1 MHFWKFQNLWNFNF
15 RIFKNHDSA
24 LSPKWPEQNM
34 WLLVNHTKQKNAAM
48 LITINRVIKN
58 LLRRSEKIREMISQK
73 KSNLYF
79 FSTMIRIFYSMV
91 SIPKLSALVA
101 LPFGLMFFVNG
112 EVSICAP
119 IFRLSNF
126 T

>member
-1 MHFWKFQNLWNFNF
+1 
-15 RIFKNHDSA
+15 
-24 LSPKWPEQNM
+24 M